1 MKFKKIVTI
10 AMAGIMTAS
19 FLTGCGSNTESTNNG
34 SDKVTVAM
42 VSDVAGI
49 NDQSYNQS
57 AWEGLERAK
66 KELGIEIKYLESKQ
80 DSDYATNVE
89 TLADEEVDLI
99 IGVGSKLSD
108 TIKEAAKNYPDQ
120 KFAIIDET
128 YPEIPSN
135 VKSVLFEAEQA
146 SYLVGLIAGKMSETK
161 NVGFIGGLDIP
172 VINTFKYGYMAGV
185 KAADANC
192 EIQAQYANSFNDQAK
207 GKAITNQMI
216 SKGADVVFTAAGDV
230 GTGSMEAIKEA
241 NKYGIGVDRDQS
253 DLAPQNI
260 LTSAIKRVDVGMYET
275 VKELV
280 EGKFQGGT
288 STTYG
293 LEQNGIGI
301 ADTTSNLVPQD
312 VLDFVNE
319 KIEELKAGKIS
330 VPKTEEEYNEFI
342 KSL

>member
-1 MKFKKIVTI
+1 MDKDVLLELENMDEFKIAKKI
-10 AMAGIMTAS
+10 A
-19 FLTGCGSNTESTNNG
+19 NNL
-34 SDKVTVAM
+34 S
-42 VSDVAGI
+42 
-49 NDQSYNQS
+49 
-57 AWEGLERAK
+57 

-128 YPEIPSN
+128 YDEIPSN
-135 VKSVLFEAEQA
+135 VKSVLFESEQA

-216 SKGADVVFTAAGDV
+216 SKGADVIFPCAGAC
-230 GTGSMEAIKEA
+230 GTGAIEAVKEA
-241 NKYGIGVDRDQS
+241 NKMSVGVDRDQY
-253 DLAPQNI
+253 DLAPDNM
-260 LTSAIKRVDVGMYET
+260 LTSAMKNIDVA
-275 VKELV
+275 V
-280 EGKFQGGT
+280 
-288 STTYG
+288 
-293 LEQNGIGI
+293 
-301 ADTTSNLVPQD
+301 ANLVR
-312 VLDFVNE
+312 DFVNGDYKGGEVKNGTLANNGVGLASTTDKNVSE
-319 KIEELKAGKIS
+319 KILKYVDEQAQEIKDGKIKVPSNEKELK
-330 VPKTEEEYNEFI
+330 EFN
-342 KSL
+342 K